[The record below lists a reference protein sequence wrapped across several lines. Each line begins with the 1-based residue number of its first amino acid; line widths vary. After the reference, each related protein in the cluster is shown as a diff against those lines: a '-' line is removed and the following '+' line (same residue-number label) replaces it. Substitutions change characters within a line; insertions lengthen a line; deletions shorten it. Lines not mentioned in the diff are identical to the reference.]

1 MGRFLRKDSCAYQDE
16 LCDQYGSVCK
26 IDDLFGVSVAQVLW
40 PARLPRTPRAQK
52 RALFVSDPQALQS
65 ILLRD
70 QDIFEESSWLVEYV
84 RDLHS
89 LPAVHLSDYTLF
101 CRWNKIIFGKSLLST
116 HGAVHRK
123 QRKLLNPVFSIA
135 HMRHLTPIFYGVA
148 ERVSRP
154 SMSLQD
160 LTYTRLAFELA
171 DAISAQISTEDGQDV
186 DILRWVSR
194 AALELIGQGGLGYS
208 FDPLVEDRKN
218 EFGDALTR
226 LL

>member
-1 MGRFLRKDSCAYQDE
+1 
-16 LCDQYGSVCK
+16 
-26 IDDLFGVSVAQVLW
+26 
-40 PARLPRTPRAQK
+40 
-52 RALFVSDPQALQS
+52 
-65 ILLRD
+65 
-70 QDIFEESSWLVEYV
+70 
-84 RDLHS
+84 
-89 LPAVHLSDYTLF
+89 
-101 CRWNKIIFGKSLLST
+101 
-116 HGAVHRK
+116 
-123 QRKLLNPVFSIA
+123 
-135 HMRHLTPIFYGVA
+135 
-148 ERVSRP
+148 
-154 SMSLQD
+154 MSLQD